1 METVPNWTDDIN
13 WYGASTHH
21 WDVTQLTTVNRDFA
35 GYNNVT
41 ETSSEATD
49 ASFGRN
55 NSDLK
60 DRTISDCLQPQFN
73 GTCATTLT
81 AVGVVDNYLLLYG
94 QLAFLIG
101 ITSCVVAV
109 VGILC
114 NTFGFVV
121 SLQRPIRRQHMAP
134 FMVCMSVTDGLF
146 LYTAVINTFWE
157 QVSGRP
163 IPGFTYYC
171 NIRRFIITT
180 SVTISGLVMAS
191 FSVQRLI
198 ALFWPHSSRVTLSLK
213 SALVSVMT
221 VCVLSCTIYTP
232 IVFAVTPDET
242 CTPREGWEEYA
253 DHTFI
258 WTIVVVQTT
267 IPDVIL
273 LISNVLLAF
282 GIAKSI
288 QERRQIH
295 PIPTQHIN
303 NGGRTKGLRL
313 VATLAISHLLL
324 NLPMVVLRCYQ
335 LNAGVLRMFESGSQ
349 VAVLELSLLLLLTVN
364 HSLNFLLC
372 VGNSSTY
379 WKVLRKLFRCCRC
392 LTGSPTMPSSE
403 GNGVTSKCV
412 CLYVWYPCPCLSR
425 TEAAWSMD

>member
-1 METVPNWTDDIN
+1 METVPNWTDDIG
-13 WYGASTHH
+13 WYGASTHP
-21 WDVTQLTTVNRDFA
+21 WDVITVNKDFA

-41 ETSSEATD
+41 QKSSEATV

-55 NSDLK
+55 SSDLK

-73 GTCATTLT
+73 GTCASTLT
-81 AVGVVDNYLLLYG
+81 VGSVVDNSVVLYG
-94 QLAFLIG
+94 QLAFVIG
-101 ITSCVVAV
+101 ITSCAVAV

-157 QVSGRP
+157 QASGRP

-171 NIRRFIITT
+171 NIRSFIITA
-180 SVTISGLVMAS
+180 SVTISGLVMACL
-191 FSVQRLI
+191 SVQRLI

-213 SALVSVMT
+213 SALVSVMA
-221 VCVLSCTIYTP
+221 VCLMSCTICMP
-232 IVFAVTPDET
+232 ILFALPLDNT
-242 CTPREGWEEYA
+242 CTPCEGWGEYA
-253 DHTFI
+253 NHTFI
-258 WTIVVVQTT
+258 WTMVVVQSI
-267 IPDVIL
+267 IPEALL

-282 GIAKSI
+282 GLAKSI

-303 NGGRTKGLRL
+303 NGGRTRGLRL

-324 NLPMVVLRCYQ
+324 NLPMVALRCYQ
-335 LNAGVLRMFESGSQ
+335 LNAGGLRMFQSGQ
-349 VAVLELSLLLLLTVN
+349 QEAVLELSFLLLITVN
-364 HSLNFLLC
+364 HSFNFLLC

-379 WKVLRKLFRCCRC
+379 RKVLQKLFPCCHC
-392 LTGSPTMPSSE
+392 LTGSHTMPSSVGT
-403 GNGVTSKCV
+403 GNTSKCV
-412 CLYVWYPCPCLSR
+412 CLYVWYPCPCLSQ
-425 TEAAWSMD
+425 TGAAWSLD